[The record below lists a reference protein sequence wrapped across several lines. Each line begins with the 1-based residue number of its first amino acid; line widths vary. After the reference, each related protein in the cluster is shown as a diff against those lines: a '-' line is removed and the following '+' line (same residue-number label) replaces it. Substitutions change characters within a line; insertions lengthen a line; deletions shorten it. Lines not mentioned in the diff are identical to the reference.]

1 MDELVGSSNDS
12 GSRADAP
19 IRELGRAAERTL
31 RIVRIVKQTVG
42 SKRPMDVHWK
52 ETDLSYSRSLMFI
65 TLLLAGISS
74 VDAEWPYDDAPR
86 SRGLPLEIG
95 VRVGHD
101 YDSEAPSGGGQV
113 RIPIPR
119 FRGFM
124 LVPSADIYDADDG
137 VDWQANVDLLMSSG
151 PRGGFYAGL
160 GFGWAEEGRPER
172 ERAINQILGLRLPIG
187 RGGLRAYVEGRWTEL
202 ARDTVF
208 RLVGG
213 VNVPLFRY

>member
-1 MDELVGSSNDS
+1 VYRQTDGSTS
-12 GSRADAP
+12 
-19 IRELGRAAERTL
+19 
-31 RIVRIVKQTVG
+31 VQ
-42 SKRPMDVHWK
+42 WK
-52 ETDLSYSRSLMFI
+52 EMDLSYIRSLLSI
-65 TLLLAGISS
+65 TLLLAMVNS
-74 VDAEWPYDDAPR
+74 VAAEWPYDAPR
-86 SRGLPLEIG
+86 SGSLPLEVG

-137 VDWQANVDLLMSSG
+137 ADWQVNVDLLMSSG

-187 RGGLRAYVEGRWTEL
+187 RGGMRAYVEGRWTEL